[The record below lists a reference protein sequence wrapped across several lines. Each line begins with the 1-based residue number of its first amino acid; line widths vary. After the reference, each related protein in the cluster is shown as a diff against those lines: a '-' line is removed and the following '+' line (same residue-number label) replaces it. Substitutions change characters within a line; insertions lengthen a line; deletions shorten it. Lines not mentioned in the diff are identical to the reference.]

1 MKTPGF
7 ESVQPANPGVIRLA
21 MVEDKAAFRR
31 GLSAILDLTP
41 GLQCVGMYPSG
52 EEALAEL
59 PAVAPDIV
67 LMDLNLPGISGIECT
82 RELKQRLRT
91 VQVVMLTIE
100 EDSERVFAALRA
112 GASGYLLKNATP
124 IEIIEG
130 IQLVAR
136 GGSPM
141 SAIIARRVVESFHGV
156 KEPSAIKPELSKRE
170 IEVLER
176 IALGKRIK
184 EVAFEMG
191 VSDTTIQTYLRRIY
205 DKLQVHSQ
213 AEAVAKF
220 LR

>member
-1 MKTPGF
+1 MSPT
-7 ESVQPANPGVIRLA
+7 NPGGIRLA

-41 GLQCVGMYPSG
+41 GLQCVGMYASG

-59 PAVAPDIV
+59 PVAAPDIV
-67 LMDLNLPGISGIECT
+67 LMDLNLPGISGTECT
-82 RELKQRLRT
+82 RELKLRMPT
-91 VQVVMLTIE
+91 LQVVMLTIE

-112 GASGYLLKNATP
+112 GAAGYLLKNATP

-141 SAIIARRVVESFHGV
+141 SAIIARRVVESFHGT
-156 KEPSAIKPELSKRE
+156 KEPSATRPALSKRE
-170 IEVLER
+170 IEVLEM